1 MKSPN
6 DRRYEAA
13 ACLRY
18 LLIAV
23 FSLAVLAWPWADAL
37 AQISFTVLNPDRI
50 SAAGASDTFLGTIT
64 NNTDDALS
72 SQELFFNFSGF
83 DPAHLSVSQLL
94 GNVNFTIDKGQT
106 SGVVALFRTDL
117 AADAK
122 PGLYPMDMLLQDQDN
137 DLSDPLSVTLRIV
150 PEPTA
155 YALLSIGLI
164 VVLSITA
171 ARKARRNSSPRQRQS
186 SSVTLTSG

>member
-6 DRRYEAA
+6 DRRYEDDAR
-13 ACLRY
+13 LRSW
-18 LLIAV
+18 LIAI
-23 FSLAVLAWPWADAL
+23 FFLAGIAAPWLDAS

-50 SAAGASDTFLGTIT
+50 SVAGGTDTFLGTIT

-106 SGVVALFRTDL
+106 SAVVALFRTDL
-117 AADAK
+117 SSNAK
-122 PGLYPMDMLLQDQDN
+122 PGLYSMDMLLQDQDN

-150 PEPTA
+150 PEPA
-155 YALLSIGLI
+155 ALALLSIGLI
-164 VVLSITA
+164 IVLSITA
-171 ARKARRNSSPRQRQS
+171 LRRAKQNSTPRRQ
-186 SSVTLTSG
+186 